1 MIAPSPSAVDVV
13 GESTAL
19 SAQSPTIN
27 GLNILVLI
35 RQWLISSVGSQSMDV
50 SMALEICWGRK
61 VRGSNRLKCGEEVN
75 DERVIEEVMR
85 LISEFLDRV
94 ERHRAILLNESA
106 IPFDNATNAL
116 NDWLRNIETRI
127 GESND
132 DGITNLRRAMLDAGR
147 RMLRLLK
154 RARERWLK
162 ATSQSSRS

>member
-1 MIAPSPSAVDVV
+1 
-13 GESTAL
+13 
-19 SAQSPTIN
+19 
-27 GLNILVLI
+27 
-35 RQWLISSVGSQSMDV
+35 MDV